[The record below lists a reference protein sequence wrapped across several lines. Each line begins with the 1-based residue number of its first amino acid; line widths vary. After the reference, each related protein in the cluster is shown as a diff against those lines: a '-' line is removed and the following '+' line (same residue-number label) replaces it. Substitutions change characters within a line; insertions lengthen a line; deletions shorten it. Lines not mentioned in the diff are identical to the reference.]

1 MMQYTGRYREHISV
15 LARMR
20 EVTWGLVFLIVI
32 TAGIGF
38 ATLYSAGGGKFDPWA
53 TRQIVRFSFGLLV
66 MFGAAMVD
74 LRFWLRHAYVIYG
87 IALLLLISVEVIGL
101 VSGGSQRWIHFGPL
115 RIQPSEVMK
124 IALVVALARYFHK
137 SALEDIAR
145 PIRLIVPLI
154 MIAVPIALV
163 LKQPDLGT
171 AALLGAVG
179 LAVMF
184 AGGVK
189 AWKFAVAGAAGLAA
203 MPIVWSV
210 LHGYQRKRILSFL
223 DPSSDP
229 LGSGYHSTQSQIALG
244 SGGVWG
250 KGFLQGSQSHL
261 SFIPETQTD
270 FAFAVLAEE
279 FGLMGALLL
288 LVLFSAIIG
297 YGVVIALR
305 SRNQFGRLLA
315 LGLSVNF
322 FLYVFINIAMVTGI
336 FPVVGVPLPL
346 ISYGGTAMLTL
357 MFGFGLILSVYINRD
372 ARIGRFDDEI

>member
-1 MMQYTGRYREHISV
+1 M
-15 LARMR
+15 
-20 EVTWGLVFLIVI
+20 
-32 TAGIGF
+32 
-38 ATLYSAGGGKFDPWA
+38 
-53 TRQIVRFSFGLLV
+53 
-66 MFGAAMVD
+66 
-74 LRFWLRHAYVIYG
+74 
-87 IALLLLISVEVIGL
+87 
-101 VSGGSQRWIHFGPL
+101 
-115 RIQPSEVMK
+115 
-124 IALVVALARYFHK
+124 
-137 SALEDIAR
+137 
-145 PIRLIVPLI
+145 
-154 MIAVPIALV
+154 PIALV

-189 AWKFAVAGAAGLAA
+189 AWKFAVAGAVGLAA
-203 MPIVWSV
+203 MPIAWSV
-210 LHGYQRKRILSFL
+210 LHSYQRKRILSFL

-244 SGGVWG
+244 SGGIWG

-261 SFIPETQTD
+261 SFIPESQTD

-279 FGLMGALLL
+279 FGMMGALV
-288 LVLFSAIIG
+288 VLTLFAAIIG
-297 YGVVIALR
+297 YGIMISLR

-346 ISYGGTAMLTL
+346 ISYGGTAMMTL
-357 MFGFGLILSVYINRD
+357 MFGFGLVLSVYINRD

>member
-1 MMQYTGRYREHISV
+1 MMMEPGRYREHISV
-15 LARMR
+15 LARLR
-20 EVTWGLVFLIVI
+20 EVTWGFVLLIAI
-32 TAGIGF
+32 TAAIGF

-74 LRFWLRHAYVIYG
+74 LRFWLRHAYLIYG
-87 IALLLLISVEVIGL
+87 VALLLLVSVEVIGL
-101 VSGGSQRWIHFGPL
+101 VKGGSQRWVDFGIL
-115 RIQPSEVMK
+115 RVQPSEVMK

-145 PIRLIVPLI
+145 PTRLLVPLI
-154 MIAVPIALV
+154 MIAMPIGLV

-184 AGGVK
+184 VGGVK
-189 AWKFAVAGAAGLAA
+189 AWKFAVAGAVGLAA
-203 MPIVWSV
+203 MPIAWSV
-210 LHGYQRKRILSFL
+210 LHSYQRKRILSFL
-223 DPSSDP
+223 NPSSDP

-261 SFIPETQTD
+261 SFIPESQTD

-279 FGLMGALLL
+279 FGMMGALVLL
-288 LVLFSAIIG
+288 ALFAAIIG
-297 YGVVIALR
+297 YGIMIALR

-357 MFGFGLILSVYINRD
+357 MFGFGLVLSVYINRD

>member
-1 MMQYTGRYREHISV
+1 MMVETGRYREHISV

-20 EVTWGLVFLIVI
+20 EVTWGFVFLIVI

-87 IALLLLISVEVIGL
+87 AALLLLVSVEVIGL
-101 VSGGSQRWIHFGPL
+101 VKGGSQRWVDFGFL
-115 RIQPSEVMK
+115 RVQPSEVMK

-145 PIRLIVPLI
+145 PTRLLVPLI
-154 MIAVPIALV
+154 MVAMPIGLV

-179 LAVMF
+179 LAVMY

-203 MPIVWSV
+203 MPIAWSV
-210 LHGYQRKRILSFL
+210 LHSYQRKRILSFL

-229 LGSGYHSTQSQIALG
+229 IGSGYHSTQSQIALG

-261 SFIPETQTD
+261 SFIPESQTD

-279 FGLMGALLL
+279 FGMMGALVL
-288 LVLFSAIIG
+288 LVLFAAIIG
-297 YGVVIALR
+297 YGIMIALR

-357 MFGFGLILSVYINRD
+357 MFGFGLVLSVYINRD

>member
-1 MMQYTGRYREHISV
+1 MQHAGPYREHISV
-15 LARMR
+15 LARLR
-20 EVTWGLVFLIVI
+20 EVTWGLVFLIVMV
-32 TAGIGF
+32 AGIGF
-38 ATLYSAGGGKFDPWA
+38 ATLYSVGGGKFDPWA
-53 TRQIVRFSFGLLV
+53 TRQIVRFSFGLLI

-74 LRFWLRHAYVIYG
+74 LRFWLRHAYLIYG
-87 IALLLLISVEVIGL
+87 AGLMMLVGVELVGL
-101 VSGGSQRWIHFGPL
+101 VSGGAQRWINLGFL
-115 RIQPSEVMK
+115 RVQPSEVMK
-124 IALVVALARYFHK
+124 IALIIALARYFHK

-145 PIRLIVPLI
+145 PSRLLAPLV

-189 AWKFAVAGAAGLAA
+189 AWKFVVAGVAGLAA
-203 MPIVWSV
+203 LPIGWSF
-210 LHGYQRKRILSFL
+210 LHSYQRGRILSFIN
-223 DPSSDP
+223 PEGDP
-229 LGSGYHSTQSQIALG
+229 LGAGYHGLQAKIALG
-244 SGGVWG
+244 SGGIWG

-261 SFIPETQTD
+261 SFIPESQTD

-279 FGLMGALLL
+279 FGMMGSYVLLAL
-288 LVLFSAIIG
+288 FASIIG
-297 YGVVIALR
+297 YGIVIGLR

-357 MFGFGLILSVYINRD
+357 MFGFGLVLSVYIHRD